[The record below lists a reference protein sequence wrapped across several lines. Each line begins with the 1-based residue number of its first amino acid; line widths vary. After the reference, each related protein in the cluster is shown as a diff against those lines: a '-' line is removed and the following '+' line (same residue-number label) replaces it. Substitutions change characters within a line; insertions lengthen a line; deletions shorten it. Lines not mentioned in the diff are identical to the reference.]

1 MTYYGQ
7 FNTPYLKVL
16 WPLNKIK
23 KECYL
28 LRSCLIGTR
37 RMLHFMAEQVF
48 LPMGEVWLM
57 HNADMQFLVVKG
69 EEAKGRENK
78 FF

>member
-1 MTYYGQ
+1 
-7 FNTPYLKVL
+7 
-16 WPLNKIK
+16 
-23 KECYL
+23 
-28 LRSCLIGTR
+28 
-37 RMLHFMAEQVF
+37 MLHFMAEQVF